1 MLSVISLYSVS
12 CYIVLCMCYQDDV
25 NGEIQKLGFLRQAI
39 SNLLL
44 TFLADPTDDRI
55 KTAATLLKVNTH

>member
-1 MLSVISLYSVS
+1 
-12 CYIVLCMCYQDDV
+12 MCYQDDV